1 MNSFPHSCR
10 AAVGTRPHL
19 ELGAS
24 VFSSGLPTRVRVAVG
39 QSGLSRKAAG
49 CLKNWAKACYSE
61 VLTIVIFIKLVAL

>member
-19 ELGAS
+19 ELGGS
-24 VFSSGLPTRVRVAVG
+24 VFSSGLRVRVAVG